1 MQSKNLAE
9 LDDEKAQQALK
20 KLETAKTSSELLEL
34 VFDAAELGA
43 QTMIKFDKKRVFGR
57 IMGTPIYYPGKISE
71 QLILGKFKF
80 EFYSFKSNLL
90 AMQDKLSKE
99 QFELLMNAQYDLV
112 KMIAK
117 EEVDIE
123 KHISNIKELVKSL
136 Y

>member
-1 MQSKNLAE
+1 MGV
-9 LDDEKAQQALK
+9 
-20 KLETAKTSSELLEL
+20 T
-34 VFDAAELGA
+34 
-43 QTMIKFDKKRVFGR
+43 IVFGR
-57 IMGTPIYYPGKISE
+57 VMVTPIHYPSKMSE
-71 QLILGKFKF
+71 QLILGKFKVVF
-80 EFYSFKSNLL
+80 QWFMSLL

-136 Y
+136 QSKITPK

>member
-1 MQSKNLAE
+1 MEA
-9 LDDEKAQQALK
+9 
-20 KLETAKTSSELLEL
+20 SS
-34 VFDAAELGA
+34 LGA
-43 QTMIKFDKKRVFGR
+43 QMMIKFDKKRAQSVAQSHLASQTETIQSFTELPRTLHMGVTIVFGR
-57 IMGTPIYYPGKISE
+57 VMGTPIHYPGKMSE
-71 QLILGKFKF
+71 QLILGKFKVVF
-80 EFYSFKSNLL
+80 QWFMSLL